1 MININV
7 WNICAV
13 HNSPKYKQYVFT
25 TLGKGTSNPW
35 NMIRDTWTAKWPPM
49 MRTYDIVLPIFKEVC
64 LPLILPREVM
74 NIIEISTRKIRIV
87 WQTIRNP
94 LVWDFVILIDA
105 ALLGTSGPQ
114 SYEQGDVIL
123 WRKWPINNGPGDRK
137 NISAG
142 LWAWYEQRARAATH
156 Y

>member
-1 MININV
+1 MKYDTEYKDGKMISNDENI
-7 WNICAV
+7 W
-13 HNSPKYKQYVFT
+13 H
-25 TLGKGTSNPW
+25 
-35 NMIRDTWTAKWPPM
+35 R
-49 MRTYDIVLPIFKEVC
+49 IVLPIFKEVC

-114 SYEQGDVIL
+114 SL
-123 WRKWPINNGPGDRK
+123 WTGTCYFVEEVTNK
-137 NISAG
+137 
-142 LWAWYEQRARAATH
+142 
-156 Y
+156 